1 MNLHQLRLLTDENI
15 DTELLLYLR
24 QEGFDVFD
32 IKEERLFG
40 ILDRDILSFAYLNDR
55 IVISQD
61 SDFGTLIFRDNHP
74 FYGIIYLRPGH
85 YDAKTHIQ
93 TFKDI
98 LQANIIYS
106 MPFMLVAEN
115 LGLSVKIR
123 YRVL

>member
-1 MNLHQLRLLTDENI
+1 MNLHQLKLLTDENI
-15 DTELLLYLR
+15 DVEVLNYLR

-40 ILDRDILSFAYLNDR
+40 ILDRDILSFAYQNER
-55 IVISQD
+55 VVISQD

-74 FYGIIYLRPGH
+74 FFGIIYLRPGH
-85 YDAKTHIQ
+85 NDSKTHIQ

-98 LQANIIYS
+98 LQANIAYS

-123 YRVL
+123 YRVV